1 MSGIF
6 YTHPLAKT
14 ASNGPS
20 WAHVDAYFPRLQVF
34 ANVLLSAYRTQ
45 TPEAFSGFQP
55 SWAEAYIVTPETPMT
70 TIGAGISFPT
80 RRDNTV
86 FLTTDHLSFWLQVS
100 NGSSSNPPASASA
113 VGIIYDYAAAAR
125 STLEKAVKYL
135 DLAVHTQD
143 GTVIGTHASVQLDG
157 GPDFD
162 EEETRE
168 RLLAEA
174 HAVSGLERDS
184 LVVTRLEHGEQSSGV
199 DFLVDPSTGGAEGSR
214 MGSVEQHPFRG

>member
-1 MSGIF
+1 M
-6 YTHPLAKT
+6 
-14 ASNGPS
+14 
-20 WAHVDAYFPRLQVF
+20 
-34 ANVLLSAYRTQ
+34 
-45 TPEAFSGFQP
+45 
-55 SWAEAYIVTPETPMT
+55 TPETPMT
-70 TIGAGISFPT
+70 TIGGGISFPT

-125 STLEKAVKYL
+125 STLERAVKYL
-135 DLAVHTQD
+135 DLAVQTQD

-162 EEETRE
+162 EEETIE
-168 RLLAEA
+168 RLLTED

-184 LVVTRLEHGEQSSGV
+184 LEVRRLERGEQSSVV
-199 DFLVDPSTGGAEGSR
+199 DFLVDPSTGRADGSGT
-214 MGSVEQHPFRG
+214 GSAQMHPFRS